1 MNNVIDDIH
10 SQNIDVKNRE
20 IFLHGQ
26 HGSFD
31 DDPGVEYRMATTF
44 IKNIR
49 HLDQIKNEPIIIHM
63 HSLGG
68 NWGDGMAVYDA
79 IKISRSHVT
88 ILVYGQA
95 ESMSSIILQAA
106 DKRIMMPNAHFMCH
120 YGSSANAGNYL
131 DTQNWA
137 KFEKKILEDML
148 DIYAASCTKGKFFK
162 EHYKQPTEEKVKGF
176 IKRKLKSGDWY
187 LSSHESVYYG
197 FADDVITHRSY
208 GSITSLK

>member
-68 NWGDGMAVYDA
+68 NWGDGMAIYDA

-120 YGSSANAGNYL
+120 YGSSANAGSYL

-148 DIYAASCTKGKFFK
+148 DIYAANCTKGKFFK

-187 LSSHESVYYG
+187 LTSHEAVYHG
-197 FADDVITHRSY
+197 FADNVITHRSY
-208 GSITSLK
+208 GSISSLK

>member
-88 ILVYGQA
+88 I
-95 ESMSSIILQAA
+95 
-106 DKRIMMPNAHFMCH
+106 
-120 YGSSANAGNYL
+120 
-131 DTQNWA
+131 
-137 KFEKKILEDML
+137 
-148 DIYAASCTKGKFFK
+148 
-162 EHYKQPTEEKVKGF
+162 
-176 IKRKLKSGDWY
+176 
-187 LSSHESVYYG
+187 
-197 FADDVITHRSY
+197 
-208 GSITSLK
+208 